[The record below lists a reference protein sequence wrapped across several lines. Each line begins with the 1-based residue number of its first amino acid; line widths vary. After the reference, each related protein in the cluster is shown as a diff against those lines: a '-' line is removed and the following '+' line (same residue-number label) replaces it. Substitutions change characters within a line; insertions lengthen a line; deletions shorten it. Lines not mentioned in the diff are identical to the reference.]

1 MMEKLRYSVAA
12 KCTATILTVLCGL
25 LTALCSMAAIFTYEI
40 GLYNNPLEQVVSK
53 HCRDLQKFYSAKIF
67 CSINQPASMAD
78 SNMEYGIIKADSLK
92 DVDLSDNS
100 SYLYQNFKE
109 TDPEKHSVQMTFHTG
124 KVECFSENPTVISS
138 LVGRYRYD
146 IDDTD
151 QEEHQESIQKIVYN
165 KDNGILYYVTK
176 KHSFPI
182 KNLMVDASYASFS
195 EKAIYPE
202 GQSEETDGYLSFS
215 LNTMT
220 QKYESND
227 NFYKPLDTSDYKAWK
242 EFSADDGFFIF
253 STEQVLETKTK
264 NMPPVSSPEVF
275 WISTEELTGIEA
287 ALSDSVGYYPTIHY
301 NSPIDFSGKT
311 YHVIS
316 NVKENKEPT
325 DSDIFIEQEKALHFL
340 YNSRMY
346 FIAGAAAGGLF
357 FLLLF
362 GFCCYS
368 AGCRE
373 KGKTIHLSK
382 QHKILLFFYL
392 AGMGICIAGSSYCA
406 FYQLWMLMVNNSPV
420 LPVCILTGFF
430 LSVSI
435 FLSVLCAMNL
445 CCRWRGKVLARYTV
459 CHYIASLV
467 RHYYKLFCENTTL
480 FWKGILIFAGISF
493 VEMLLIFCTCREVL
507 YDGEGIILL
516 LIWFLIKMGETAF
529 ILFALLQMKQ
539 LQEQSRK
546 LAGGSLKSKIDT
558 SKLSWE
564 FKKHGEFLNQIGQ
577 GMSIA
582 LEERLKS
589 EHFKTE
595 LITNVSHDIKTP
607 LTSIINY
614 VDLLQKE
621 GALPETAKEYLE
633 VLERQSARLKKL
645 IEDLIEASKASTGNL
660 TIQLE
665 PCDIGILLTQTV
677 GEFEEKLSANEL
689 ELITQ
694 EPDVSFSIQ
703 ADSRH
708 LWRIFDNLMTN
719 ICKYAQPKTRVYIN
733 LEADDM
739 EVHIFFRNISR
750 YALPASGQDLTERF
764 VRGDASRNAEGNGLG
779 LSIAQSLA
787 ELMDGRLQIVTDG
800 DLFKAILSFPLL
812 H

>member
-1 MMEKLRYSVAA
+1 MEKLRYSVAA
-12 KCTATILTVLCGL
+12 KCTATILAVLFGL
-25 LTALCSMAAIFTYEI
+25 LTAACSMAAIFTDEI
-40 GLYNNPLEQVVSK
+40 GLYDNPLEQVVSK
-53 HCRDLQKFYSAKIF
+53 HCRDLQKFYAAKIF
-67 CSINQPASMAD
+67 CNINHPASMAD

-124 KVECFSENPTVISS
+124 QVECLSENPTVISS
-138 LVGRYRYD
+138 LVGRYRYE

-151 QEEHQESIQKIVYN
+151 QEGHQELIQKIVYN

-182 KNLMVDASYASFS
+182 KNLMVDSSYASLS
-195 EKAIYPE
+195 EKSIYFENP
-202 GQSEETDGYLSFS
+202 DGYLSFS
-215 LNTMT
+215 LNAMT
-220 QKYESND
+220 QKYESDD

-242 EFSADDGFFIF
+242 EFSTDDGFFIF

-264 NMPPVSSPEVF
+264 NMPPVFIPEVF
-275 WISTEELTGIEA
+275 WMDTEEPE
-287 ALSDSVGYYPTIHY
+287 LSDLAGYPTIHY

-325 DSDIFIEQEKALHFL
+325 ESDIFIEQEEALHFL
-340 YNSRMY
+340 YHSRMY

-373 KGKTIHLSK
+373 KDRTVRLSK
-382 QHKILLFFYL
+382 QHKIPLLFYL

-435 FLSVLCAMNL
+435 LLSVLCAMNL

-459 CHYIASLV
+459 CHYIASPV
-467 RHYYKLFCENTTL
+467 KRYYKLFCENTTL
-480 FWKGILIFAGISF
+480 LWKGILIFAGISF

-516 LIWFLIKMGETAF
+516 LIWFLIKMGETSF

-558 SKLSWE
+558 SKLLWE
-564 FKKHGEFLNQIGQ
+564 FKKHGEFLNQISQ

-633 VLERQSARLKKL
+633 VLDRQSARLKKL

-677 GEFEEKLSANEL
+677 GEFEEKLSVNEL
-689 ELITQ
+689 KLITQ
-694 EPDVSFSIQ
+694 EPDVSVSIQ

-733 LEADDM
+733 LETDDM

-750 YALPASGQDLTERF
+750 YALPVSGQDLTERF

-787 ELMDGRLQIVTDG
+787 ELMNGRLQIVTDG